1 MNTTVLNPP
10 LNHQRKRSSPVPPLG
25 RHRYVSEIENDRHSW
40 ITRDSR
46 NDSMNIS
53 DLKSIQAE
61 QSSDR
66 ERRNGSSPETGN
78 RGAVQTNRLKVES
91 KDYKEQY
98 VF

>member
-1 MNTTVLNPP
+1 
-10 LNHQRKRSSPVPPLG
+10 
-25 RHRYVSEIENDRHSW
+25 
-40 ITRDSR
+40 
-46 NDSMNIS
+46 MNIS

-66 ERRNGSSPETGN
+66 ERRNGTSSETGN
-78 RGAVQTNRLKVES
+78 RGAVQTYRLQEES